1 MDVYLEQHITTN
13 SLLQFEIGKTLELDL
28 LTISV
33 DYNPINE
40 NSIYFF
46 NKEIATEVNKKN
58 ELIHSFDI
66 LIRNQAN
73 ELFLGTDE
81 CNRLHLNKCTLNSFI
96 SYLNFHHLKWEL
108 EQIFYKKSIAILYYS
123 KLKMSFCF
131 DCDTDIHLS
140 TIHISKEAYSL

>member
-58 ELIHSFDI
+58 DLIH
-66 LIRNQAN
+66 
-73 ELFLGTDE
+73 
-81 CNRLHLNKCTLNSFI
+81 FI
-96 SYLNFHHLKWEL
+96 
-108 EQIFYKKSIAILYYS
+108 
-123 KLKMSFCF
+123 
-131 DCDTDIHLS
+131 
-140 TIHISKEAYSL
+140 